1 MIEPGNAP
9 YPAPNRNKN
18 AIGDPGPNWTTEN
31 CYILILKEKADQKD
45 VNRRKY
51 GTPYRIRTCDLRLRR
66 PLLYPTELRA
76 HGDGTDYTSG
86 SGYVN
91 VFAVSPQRS
100 AAVMT
105 NWRQ

>member
-1 MIEPGNAP
+1 VE
-9 YPAPNRNKN
+9 
-18 AIGDPGPNWTTEN
+18 
-31 CYILILKEKADQKD
+31 LIIIFLRDYRFQK
-45 VNRRKY
+45 KLQKGEF

-66 PLLYPTELRA
+66 PVLYPTELRA

-105 NWRQ
+105 N